1 MISNKEKN
9 FISAVVYVHN
19 NEKEIGDF
27 LEKINEKLNSNF
39 EKYEII
45 CVNDSSIDDSVKEIK
60 KVADNINGTIV
71 SIINMSYYQGIEI
84 SMNAGVD
91 LAIGDFVYEFDNI
104 NIDYDLDTIIK
115 VYYESLKGFDIV
127 GAKANKKERLTS
139 RIFYKLYNKNSNS
152 MYQIHT
158 ESFRILSRRA
168 INRVKAMN
176 KTIPYRKAIYANCG
190 LKLNV
195 IKYDVVKDF
204 NNKLNKEIKDTRIGL
219 AIDSII
225 LFTDVS
231 YKVAIFMSL
240 FMMIV
245 AIITGIYTIV
255 VFLCGQPIAGWT
267 TTMLLLSFAF
277 FGIFAILTIM
287 IKYLSILIDLIFKKQ
302 KYLIE
307 SIEKKRG
314 KNEYII

>member
-71 SIINMSYYQGIEI
+71 SIINMSYYQGIEL

-302 KYLIE
+302 KNLIE
-307 SIEKKRG
+307 SIEKITK
-314 KNEYII
+314 

>member
-71 SIINMSYYQGIEI
+71 SIINMSYYQGIEL

-307 SIEKKRG
+307 SIEKITK
-314 KNEYII
+314 

>member
-19 NEKEIGDF
+19 NEKEIGNF

-71 SIINMSYYQGIEI
+71 SIINMSYYQGIEL

-115 VYYESLKGFDIV
+115 VYQESLKGFDIV
-127 GAKANKKERLTS
+127 SAKANKKERLTS

-158 ESFRILSRRA
+158 ESFRIISRRA

-307 SIEKKRG
+307 SIEKITK
-314 KNEYII
+314 

>member
-1 MISNKEKN
+1 MRTNKEKN

-19 NEKEIGDF
+19 NENEIEYF
-27 LEKINEKLNSNF
+27 LEKINKELSENF

-45 CVNDSSIDDSVKEIK
+45 CVDDKSTDNSVEKIK
-60 KVADNINGTIV
+60 KISDKIDNTII
-71 SIINMSYYQGIEI
+71 SIINMSYYQGIEF
-84 SMNAGVD
+84 SMNAGID
-91 LAIGDFVYEFDNI
+91 LAIGDFVYEFDTV
-104 NIDYDLDTIIK
+104 NIDYDLDNVIK
-115 VYYESLKGFDIV
+115 IYKEALKGYDIV
-127 GAKANKKERLTS
+127 SAQSNSKKRIS
-139 RIFYKLYNKNSNS
+139 SKIFYKIFNKNSNF

-168 INRVKAMN
+168 INRVKSMN
-176 KTIPYRKAIYANCG
+176 KTIPYRKAVYANCG

-195 IKYDVVKDF
+195 VFYNSLKRTKS
-204 NNKLNKEIKDTRIGL
+204 KLSKETVNMRKGI

-225 LFTDVS
+225 LFTDVA
-231 YKVAIFMSL
+231 YKFAITMAIIMMLVAI
-240 FMMIV
+240 
-245 AIITGIYTIV
+245 ATGIYAV
-255 VFLCGQPIAGWT
+255 YVFVCAQPIAGWT

-307 SIEKKRG
+307 SIEKLTK
-314 KNEYII
+314 

>member
-19 NEKEIGDF
+19 NEKEIGKF
-27 LEKINEKLNSNF
+27 IEKINEQLNQNF

-45 CVNDSSIDDSVKEIK
+45 CVNDKSTDNSVQEIEKIANQVHGASI
-60 KVADNINGTIV
+60 
-71 SIINMSYYQGIEI
+71 SIINMSYYQGIEL

-91 LAIGDFVYEFDNI
+91 LSIGDFVYEFDSI
-104 NIDYDLDTIIK
+104 YIDYELDVIRKI
-115 VYYESLKGFDIV
+115 YQEALQGYDIV
-127 GAKANKKERLTS
+127 SAKSNTKKRISS
-139 RIFYKLYNKNSNS
+139 RIFYKIFNQNSNN

-158 ESFRILSRRA
+158 ETFRILSRRA

-176 KTIPYRKAIYANCG
+176 KTVPYRKAIYANCG

-195 IKYDVVKDF
+195 VIYKAIKNVQT
-204 NNKLNKEIKDTRIGL
+204 KLTKETTDTRKDL
-219 AIDSII
+219 AMDSII

-231 YKVAIFMSL
+231 YKFAVIMAIMMMFVAIG
-240 FMMIV
+240 
-245 AIITGIYTIV
+245 TGIYTLYI
-255 VFLCGQPIAGWT
+255 FLCAKPIAGWT

-287 IKYLSILIDLIFKKQ
+287 IKYLAILVDLIFKKQ

-307 SIEKKRG
+307 SVNKITK
-314 KNEYII
+314 

>member
-19 NEKEIGDF
+19 NEKEIGNF
-27 LEKINEKLNSNF
+27 LEKINEKLNGNF

-71 SIINMSYYQGIEI
+71 SIINMSYYQGIEL

-115 VYYESLKGFDIV
+115 VYQESLKGFDIV
-127 GAKANKKERLTS
+127 SAKANKKERLTS

-204 NNKLNKEIKDTRIGL
+204 NTKLNKEIKDTRIGL

-307 SIEKKRG
+307 SIEKITK
-314 KNEYII
+314 

>member
-19 NEKEIGDF
+19 NEREIGNF
-27 LEKINEKLNSNF
+27 LKKVNGQLSKNF

-45 CVNDSSIDDSVKEIK
+45 CVNDNSTDNSVEEIK
-60 KVADNINGTIV
+60 KVADTISETII
-71 SIINMSYYQGIEI
+71 SIINMSYYQGIEL

-104 NIDYDLDTIIK
+104 YIDYELDVITKI
-115 VYYESLKGFDIV
+115 YQESLKGFDIV
-127 GAKANKKERLTS
+127 SAKSDSKKRLSS
-139 RIFYKLYNKNSNS
+139 RIFYKIYNKNSNS

-158 ESFRILSRRA
+158 ETFRILSRRA

-176 KTIPYRKAIYANCG
+176 KTIPYRKAVYANCG

-195 IKYDVVKDF
+195 VKYKA
-204 NNKLNKEIKDTRIGL
+204 IKDIHTKISKETSDTRKGL
-219 AIDSII
+219 AMDSII

-231 YKVAIFMSL
+231 YKFAIIMAVIMMMVAIG
-240 FMMIV
+240 
-245 AIITGIYTIV
+245 TGIYTLY
-255 VFLCGQPIAGWT
+255 VFLCAQPIAGWT

-287 IKYLSILIDLIFKKQ
+287 IKYLSIVIDLIFKKQ

-307 SIEKKRG
+307 SVEKITK
-314 KNEYII
+314 

>member
-9 FISAVVYVHN
+9 FVSAVVYVHN
-19 NEKEIGDF
+19 NEKEIAEF
-27 LEKINEKLNSNF
+27 LEKINGELNKNF

-45 CVNDSSIDDSVKEIK
+45 CVNDSSTDKSVEEIR
-60 KVADNINGTIV
+60 KVADSISGTIV
-71 SIINMSYYQGIEI
+71 SIINMSYYQGIEL

-104 NIDYDLDTIIK
+104 NIDYDLDVIMK
-115 VYYESLKGFDIV
+115 VYQESLKGFDIV
-127 GAKANKKERLTS
+127 SAKANKKERLTS
-139 RIFYKLYNKNSNS
+139 RLFYKVYNKNSNS

-158 ESFRILSRRA
+158 ETFRILSRRA

-176 KTIPYRKAIYANCG
+176 KTIPYRKAVYANCG
-190 LKLNV
+190 LKLSIV
-195 IKYDVVKDF
+195 KYDVVKDI
-204 NNKLNKEIKDTRIGL
+204 NTKIAKETSDIRKGL
-219 AIDSII
+219 AMDSII

-231 YKVAIFMSL
+231 YKF
-240 FMMIV
+240 
-245 AIITGIYTIV
+245 AIIMSMLMMLAAICTGIYTLV
-255 VFLCGQPIAGWT
+255 VFFCGRPIAGWT

-287 IKYLSILIDLIFKKQ
+287 IKYLSIVIDLIFKKQ

-307 SIEKKRG
+307 SIEKITK
-314 KNEYII
+314 

>member
-71 SIINMSYYQGIEI
+71 SIINMSYYQGIEL

-307 SIEKKRG
+307 SIEKIK
-314 KNEYII
+314 K

>member
-1 MISNKEKN
+1 M
-9 FISAVVYVHN
+9 
-19 NEKEIGDF
+19 
-27 LEKINEKLNSNF
+27 
-39 EKYEII
+39 
-45 CVNDSSIDDSVKEIK
+45 KEIK

-71 SIINMSYYQGIEI
+71 SIINMSYYQGIEL

-307 SIEKKRG
+307 SIEKITK
-314 KNEYII
+314 

>member
-71 SIINMSYYQGIEI
+71 SIINMSYYQGIEL

-307 SIEKKRG
+307 SI
-314 KNEYII
+314 